1 LVLALS
7 QLAKRSRRV
16 DSREIAR
23 KALLR
28 LLEPLAGFV
37 LDSGLSV
44 HDLAAIFREA
54 AVRSAATQQLELYRR
69 LNISGIA
76 ASTGISRAAT
86 SRILKSASK
95 ATDQKLGQRQ
105 QSTKRVLAA
114 WHQNPNFTNTN
125 GHPADL
131 KLYGRG
137 ATFEGLVRRYGGG
150 IPTRAMLDELTR
162 TGAIEISAS
171 QLVRMKSLV
180 AVERGVT
187 PQVIKAFGDRATELL
202 STLLHNMRNP
212 QASVFV
218 ANVSETGISR
228 EAMPLIRKE
237 LATRGANF
245 LADIG
250 DLLVRE
256 PASGRPSGI
265 ASQASNV
272 SVTVFLRESREKT
285 KSGGQPSRKRRN
297 FRRDK

>member
-1 LVLALS
+1 
-7 QLAKRSRRV
+7 
-16 DSREIAR
+16 
-23 KALLR
+23 
-28 LLEPLAGFV
+28 
-37 LDSGLSV
+37 
-44 HDLAAIFREA
+44 
-54 AVRSAATQQLELYRR
+54 VRSVATQQLERCHR
-69 LNISGIA
+69 LNISRIA
-76 ASTGISRAAT
+76 ASTGISRAEI

-95 ATDQKLGQRQ
+95 ATDRSPAQRQ
-105 QSTKRVLAA
+105 QSTNRVLAA
-114 WHQNPNFTNTN
+114 WHQNPNFTNPN

-202 STLLHNMRNP
+202 STLLQNMRNP

-218 ANVSETGISR
+218 ANVSEARICR
-228 EAMPLIRKE
+228 DAMPLIRKE

-250 DLLVRE
+250 DLLMRD
-256 PASGRPSGI
+256 PASNPPSRM
-265 ASQASNV
+265 ASQATNV
-272 SVTVFLRESREKT
+272 SVTVFLYESRENA
-285 KSGGQPSRKRRN
+285 KSGAQPLNKRRN